1 MIRVSTPIR
10 SRVLLSLAILRELYN
25 KVNHYKTMIDR
36 NIKQYAE
43 YKEKML
49 KIAPEKITDVDK
61 EIEALKVIDNR
72 LSNINIFLESII
84 LRLETLVLAG
94 NSVVAA
100 LAVKDIV
107 KILRQHIKG
116 VPPVLA
122 ILVDKLDEV
131 SKSLMHELKINYD
144 AKSIALQSY
153 SEASRVVDEAKK
165 AAGLM

>member
-1 MIRVSTPIR
+1 MSTPIR

-72 LSNINIFLESII
+72 LSNI
-84 LRLETLVLAG
+84 
-94 NSVVAA
+94 
-100 LAVKDIV
+100 
-107 KILRQHIKG
+107 
-116 VPPVLA
+116 
-122 ILVDKLDEV
+122 
-131 SKSLMHELKINYD
+131 
-144 AKSIALQSY
+144 
-153 SEASRVVDEAKK
+153 
-165 AAGLM
+165 